1 MLSADSLLPVTVS
14 CGVSAARAQQ
24 CILAAY
30 FMLLITLSNFR
41 RQVLWLFTA
50 AQLLVKLK
58 RLELRQRLAK
68 QKEEEKAFQTPKK
81 AKEPGEAA
89 ENKKER

>member
-1 MLSADSLLPVTVS
+1 
-14 CGVSAARAQQ
+14 
-24 CILAAY
+24 
-30 FMLLITLSNFR
+30 
-41 RQVLWLFTA
+41 VLWLFTA